1 MHEARCLLSLYA
13 KTIEPFGFGLPDFPA
28 SAELTPVIL
37 SAIACVASLHSPSSD
52 LRARQLQ
59 LRADILD
66 RTLPYAPTTAEDDF
80 NPESGIGTEEV
91 VGACIWSA
99 YDGSEDAWKVAR
111 AARWWSEKYSYE
123 TGPHAG
129 LTVGEMVAILPPVRH
144 VSIHDRV
151 RVWLTAFLAELH
163 QCEIHDKVPI
173 MQVVD
178 PAQYSQALMA
188 ESSSGSMTKQDAV
201 LVFYARVAFLIA
213 RARLECRNPE
223 ELVQMTR
230 DLTASWC
237 TTRAL
242 LATNPDRRDT
252 YDHTLDLHYTLAKAH
267 VLSRACRIYEERSAA
282 MTAQDD
288 VGMTTAA
295 YVSRSQA
302 CQTACLDSLQLL
314 LNPNAGFVG
323 SLAALPSIY
332 LFWIAR
338 CAVFLLE
345 LCRIDSLHHRL
356 GLLVQGQSDDIV
368 HTVGRFMQQY
378 LTDLAACD
386 TQITLPG
393 QGDSEPVCEVMRHPA
408 MEAALAVTDL
418 LASVQA
424 TV

>member
-144 VSIHDRV
+144 VSIHDR
-151 RVWLTAFLAELH
+151 
-163 QCEIHDKVPI
+163 
-173 MQVVD
+173 
-178 PAQYSQALMA
+178 
-188 ESSSGSMTKQDAV
+188 
-201 LVFYARVAFLIA
+201 
-213 RARLECRNPE
+213 
-223 ELVQMTR
+223 
-230 DLTASWC
+230 
-237 TTRAL
+237 
-242 LATNPDRRDT
+242 
-252 YDHTLDLHYTLAKAH
+252 
-267 VLSRACRIYEERSAA
+267 
-282 MTAQDD
+282 
-288 VGMTTAA
+288 
-295 YVSRSQA
+295 
-302 CQTACLDSLQLL
+302 
-314 LNPNAGFVG
+314 
-323 SLAALPSIY
+323 
-332 LFWIAR
+332 
-338 CAVFLLE
+338 
-345 LCRIDSLHHRL
+345 
-356 GLLVQGQSDDIV
+356 
-368 HTVGRFMQQY
+368 
-378 LTDLAACD
+378 
-386 TQITLPG
+386 ITLPG